1 TVKDLLLSFTVYS
14 ILEPWF
20 FINNKIWLIIA
31 KIGNSS
37 NGPTTNVRAINGS
50 SGKAVIAIANAIG
63 EFLAKVVIL
72 KLALSAYLNFMKST
86 ILSSIMKF
94 IIKNKRIGIVI
105 FHSKSKFSISI

>member
-1 TVKDLLLSFTVYS
+1 VCTLGALNATYLTSSYSCHFLARLRVTQNFTLFPYTTLFRS
-14 ILEPWF
+14 PWF

-63 EFLAKVVIL
+63 EFLAKVVKL
-72 KLALSAYLNFMKST
+72 KLALSA
-86 ILSSIMKF
+86 
-94 IIKNKRIGIVI
+94 
-105 FHSKSKFSISI
+105 